1 MKINFLM
8 HWRNY
13 LLPYD
18 LYERHA
24 VVSRLLRQKLGENQS
39 GVRLLDVG
47 GRSELLARFL
57 PYQIVSVNPDGTGAV
72 LGSGLS
78 LPFADKAFD
87 AVMSIDTLE
96 HIPANDRLPFLQ
108 ECVRVA
114 RRYVIVAA
122 PFGTPE
128 HMAFEASLND
138 LYTAVHGHPHLYL
151 NEHVQNG
158 LPTPQHLQQ
167 FAAALAPAAIET
179 YFAGDF
185 VWQGNNFKRAIHV
198 HGRSR
203 LATAVNYY
211 NQISGMALFHP
222 IKLSATPTKRTNRFY
237 LLIQPQAAKEA
248 FS

>member
-1 MKINFLM
+1 MSFWSGGLFM
-8 HWRNY
+8 QWRNY

-39 GVRLLDVG
+39 ETRLLDVG

-57 PYQIVSVNPDGTGAV
+57 PYQIVSVNPDGTGAI

-78 LPFADKAFD
+78 LPFADNAFD

-96 HIPANDRLPFLQ
+96 HISPADRLPFLR

-138 LYTAVHGHPHLYL
+138 LYTAVTGTPHLYL
-151 NEHVQNG
+151 NEHIQNG
-158 LPTPQHLQQ
+158 LPTPEHLQQ
-167 FAAALAPAAIET
+167 FTDALAPATTET
-179 YFAGDF
+179 YYAGNF
-185 VWQGNNFKRAIHV
+185 VWQGNSFKRV
-198 HGRSR
+198 LNVQGRSR
-203 LATAVNYY
+203 LTAAAIHYY
-211 NQISGMALFHP
+211 NLISGMALFHP
-222 IKLSATPTKRTNRFY
+222 IKLSAHPAKQTNRFY
-237 LLIQPQAAKEA
+237 FLVCVTG
-248 FS
+248 

>member
-1 MKINFLM
+1 MM
-8 HWRNY
+8 QWRNY

-24 VVSRLLRQKLGENQS
+24 VVSRLLRQKLGENQNETQ
-39 GVRLLDVG
+39 LLDVG

-57 PYQIVSVNPDGTGAV
+57 PYQIVSVNPDGTGDV

-78 LPFADKAFD
+78 LPFANNAFD

-96 HIPANDRLPFLQ
+96 HIPPANRLPFLR

-114 RRYVIVAA
+114 RQYVIVAA

-128 HMAFEASLND
+128 HISFEASLND
-138 LYTAVHGHPHLYL
+138 LYTAVTGHPHLYL

-167 FAAALAPAAIET
+167 FAAALAPAKTAA
-179 YFAGDF
+179 YYAGNF
-185 VWQGNNFKRAIHV
+185 VWQGNTFKRGIHAY
-198 HGRSR
+198 GRSR
-203 LATAVNYY
+203 LTAAAINYY
-211 NQISGMALFHP
+211 NQISSMALFHP
-222 IKLSATPTKRTNRFY
+222 IKLSTTPTNQANRFY
-237 LLIQPQAAKEA
+237 LMIH
-248 FS
+248 SSD

>member
-1 MKINFLM
+1 MQ
-8 HWRNY
+8 WRNY

-24 VVSRLLRQKLGENQS
+24 VVSRLLRQKLGEAQS
-39 GVRLLDVG
+39 DARLLDVG

-78 LPFADKAFD
+78 LPFADNAFE

-96 HIPANDRLPFLQ
+96 HIPPADRLPFLR

-114 RRYVIVAA
+114 RRYVVVAA
-122 PFGTPE
+122 PFGTPA
-128 HMAFEASLND
+128 HMALEASLNA
-138 LYTAVHGHPHLYL
+138 LYTAVTGHPHRYL

-167 FAAALAPAAIET
+167 FAAALAPATTET
-179 YFAGDF
+179 YYAGNF
-185 VWQGNNFKRAIHV
+185 VWQGNSFKRAIQAQD
-198 HGRSR
+198 RSP
-203 LATAVNYY
+203 LAAAAINYA
-211 NQISGMALFHP
+211 NQIAGMALFHP
-222 IKLSATPTKRTNRFY
+222 IKLSTIPTNQANRFY
-237 LLIQPQAAKEA
+237 LMIDVAE
-248 FS
+248 